1 MNRNTTKG
9 FGVFHHM
16 FVDLGTI
23 PPFYFPAVS
32 LTYYVDKP
40 KLSST
45 KFARCRKERMFDNK
59 MIFKATWKKLSDL
72 YKVLV
77 NKASKNRHCC

>member
-9 FGVFHHM
+9 FGDFHHDM

-23 PPFYFPAVS
+23 QPFYFPAVS
-32 LTYYVDKP
+32 LTYYVDIP

-45 KFARCRKERMFDNK
+45 NFTRCRKERMFANK
-59 MIFKATWKKLSDL
+59 MIFKATWKK
-72 YKVLV
+72 
-77 NKASKNRHCC
+77 